1 MTDIEPTVCV
11 VMPAYRAATTLP
23 RAAASV
29 LEQNYQSLV
38 LAVSVY
44 RDDTETIDAARA
56 LGDDRV
62 IVVPRPGWGIAN
74 GRNAALR
81 EVEADL
87 YMFLDSDDAFAPGV
101 VQQYVEDHLAS
112 PSPALRYGDW
122 TAISPLDDARVQRR
136 VWTPNR
142 HQYEQLLL
150 DNFIVTATV
159 MIDREIVTAVGG
171 FNEQY
176 SHAEDWDLWLRI
188 ARRYPLRHV
197 PVNAAFYTRTKLARI
212 YPRRFFLS
220 ERRIVRAQPASRAV
234 RLAATVLARG
244 RYGAYYAGTLGSR
257 KTLRMILDVRPSE
270 LAAAPVLVLIR
281 AMRSALR
288 TT

>member
-1 MTDIEPTVCV
+1 
-11 VMPAYRAATTLP
+11 MPAYRAAPTLP

-29 LEQNYQSLV
+29 LEQDYQSLV

-44 RDDTETIDAARA
+44 RDDADTIGAARA

-62 IVVPRPGWGIAN
+62 VVIQRPGRGIAN

-101 VQQYVEDHLAS
+101 VQQYVEDHLTS
-112 PSPALRYGDW
+112 PFPALRYGDW
-122 TAISPLDDARVQRR
+122 TAISPLDDTRVPRHVWSPRR
-136 VWTPNR
+136 F
-142 HQYEQLLL
+142 QYEQLLL

-159 MIDREIVTAVGG
+159 MIDREIVSAVGG
-171 FNEQY
+171 FDERY

-220 ERRIVRAQPASRAV
+220 ERRIVRAQPAPRAV
-234 RLAATVLARG
+234 RLAATVFALG
-244 RYGAYYAGTLGSR
+244 RYGAYYGGTLGHR
-257 KTLRMILDVRPSE
+257 RTLRMILDVRPHE
-270 LAAAPVLVLIR
+270 LAAIPAVV
-281 AMRSALR
+281 ALR
-288 TT
+288 RGRTIVAGR